1 MERWRVEIAQCVYQG
16 TIFYLHDPRVLK
28 EPIALFHNAILQD
41 SISGLFPRKYCIV
54 TGYQNFVGWMVEN
67 PNIRHFMSQ
76 HGFLIENANL
86 STTQLSILTMGR
98 VLKSVLLPQQ
108 EVLNAMNVI
117 FPNYDSTPFIGVHLR
132 CGGKLSDTPDPS
144 VYLTSEQI
152 CDAFHLLQ
160 RTEGLLF
167 LSTDSQIVKT
177 NITQYI
183 PVNRIRMNNERV
195 AIVDTQLLR
204 PEKTSRQLLL
214 SVSELML
221 LGRSRKCYGTSGSTF
236 TLVGCALAQQIP
248 SFVGKGFISLV

>member
-1 MERWRVEIAQCVYQG
+1 M
-16 TIFYLHDPRVLK
+16 
-28 EPIALFHNAILQD
+28 
-41 SISGLFPRKYCIV
+41 

-86 STTQLSILTMGR
+86 TTTQLSMLVMGR
-98 VLKSVLLPQQ
+98 VLKSLLLPQQ

-117 FPNYDSTPFIGVHLR
+117 FPNHHSTPFIGVHLR
-132 CGGKLSDTPDPS
+132 CGGELSDTPDPS

-152 CDAFHLLQ
+152 SDAFHSLQ

-167 LSTDSQIVKT
+167 LSTDSQIVKA

-183 PVNRIRMNNERV
+183 PKSRIRMNNERV
-195 AIVDTQLLR
+195 AIVDTQLFK

-221 LGRSRKCYGTSGSTF
+221 LGESRECYGTSGSTF
-236 TLVGCALAQQIP
+236 TLVGCALAQRIP
-248 SFVGKGFISLV
+248 SFVGKELISLV